1 MHHHNFKKTPL
12 GFAYTYKIS
21 IIKERKEQDV
31 PKKPQQLENEILKAG
46 FILQKGKGK
55 GGHRRYR
62 HPDGR
67 TTEIP
72 FHSKEIK
79 KGTEQA
85 IKKGL
90 TCPSARLL
98 LQLPSASRI
107 LA

>member
-1 MHHHNFKKTPL
+1 M
-12 GFAYTYKIS
+12 
-21 IIKERKEQDV
+21 
-31 PKKPQQLENEILKAG
+31 ENEILKAG

-85 IKKGL
+85 IKKQAGL
-90 TCPSARLL
+90 N
-98 LQLPSASRI
+98 
-107 LA
+107 

>member
-85 IKKGL
+85 IKKQAGL
-90 TCPSARLL
+90 N
-98 LQLPSASRI
+98 
-107 LA
+107 

>member
-1 MHHHNFKKTPL
+1 M
-12 GFAYTYKIS
+12 
-21 IIKERKEQDV
+21 
-31 PKKPQQLENEILKAG
+31 PKKPQQLEKEILKAG

-72 FHSKEIK
+72 FYSKEIK

-85 IKKGL
+85 IKKQAGL
-90 TCPSARLL
+90 N
-98 LQLPSASRI
+98 
-107 LA
+107 